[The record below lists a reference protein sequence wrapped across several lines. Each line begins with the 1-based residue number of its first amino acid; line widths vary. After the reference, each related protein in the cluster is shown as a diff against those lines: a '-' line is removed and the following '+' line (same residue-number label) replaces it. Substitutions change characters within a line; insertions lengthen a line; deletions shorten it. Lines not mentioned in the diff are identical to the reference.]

1 MRAAS
6 GDDALLTP
14 VQDMTLSDIP
24 DFDLRKKVADLMAVA
39 PALPVR
45 DLYNPLVDL
54 HGDLATA
61 RTQALRASEIPRN
74 RQSVKAEDP
83 LGTTAIRHNY
93 TSARMSVADDDELMV
108 KIDPKESFLE
118 WDSDTPP
125 PPPANERRSRAKRP
139 PPAKNSNTNAITT
152 KPLKYQPSAKITTVE
167 IGASRQSSSA
177 KSRPQITVKRISASR
192 TNHGRGQAVSVR
204 RRFVLPDDVISVD
217 SDMSSSDSDSDS
229 TPEADDRD
237 LEMLDAMPEH
247 LDNLRI
253 RMQPKYAYNEALLG
267 SEKCLMGR
275 R

>member
-14 VQDMTLSDIP
+14 VQDMTLGDIP

-45 DLYNPLVDL
+45 DLYNLLVDL
-54 HGDLATA
+54 RGDLATA
-61 RTQALRASEIPRN
+61 RTQALRASEIPSN
-74 RQSVKAEDP
+74 RVSIKAEDP
-83 LGTTAIRHNY
+83 LGLAPVQQNY

-108 KIDPKESFLE
+108 KVDPNESFLE

-139 PPAKNSNTNAITT
+139 PLAKKSNTKAITT
-152 KPLKYQPSAKITTVE
+152 KPPKYQPSSKTRSVE
-167 IGASRQSSSA
+167 AGASRQSSSA

-204 RRFVLPDDVISVD
+204 RRFVVPDDVISVD
-217 SDMSSSDSDSDS
+217 SDMSSSGSDS
-229 TPEADDRD
+229 TVEDDDSD

-253 RMQPKYAYNEALLG
+253 RMRPRYAYNEAILR
-267 SEKCLMGR
+267 SEESLMR
-275 R
+275 RR